1 MFLPHKTAAGNVI
14 PWEYLPAA
22 AITPK
27 AGMAMVQS
35 SGNLTA
41 AAGTDRPTYICM
53 AERSAAVTAGE
64 IIPVI
69 RVDDTTIYETTNS
82 AAFTSVK
89 LGDKVKLHASDGLQV
104 TATTG
109 GPAEVVW
116 FDDAAKAGAGGV
128 VHVRFP
134 APAAAA
140 SGS

>member
-14 PWEYLPAA
+14 PWEYLPSA

-35 SGNLTA
+35 SGNLKA
-41 AAGTDRPTYICM
+41 AVGTDRSTYICM
-53 AERSAAVTAGE
+53 AERSDAVTAGE
-64 IIPVI
+64 IIPAI
-69 RVDDTTIYETTNS
+69 WVDETTNS

-109 GPAEVVW
+109 GPTEVVW

-134 APAAAA
+134 APADAA
-140 SGS
+140 SGT

>member
-1 MFLPHKTAAGNVI
+1 MFLPHKNAAGNVH
-14 PWEYLPAA
+14 PWEYLPSA

-35 SGNLTA
+35 GGNLVA
-41 AAGTDRPTYICM
+41 AKGTDRPTYICM
-53 AERSAAVTAGE
+53 TERDAAVTAGE

-69 RVDDTTIYETTNS
+69 RVDEDTVYETTNS

-104 TATTG
+104 TATAG

-116 FDDAAKAGAGGV
+116 FDDAAKAGTGGV
-128 VHVRFP
+128 VRVRFP

-140 SGS
+140 ASA